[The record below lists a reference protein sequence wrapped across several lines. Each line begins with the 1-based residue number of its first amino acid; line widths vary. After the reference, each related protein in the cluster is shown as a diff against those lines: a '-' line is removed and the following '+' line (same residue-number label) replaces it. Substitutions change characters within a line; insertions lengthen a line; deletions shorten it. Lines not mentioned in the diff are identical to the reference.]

1 MEIKYEFDGV
11 EYDYSPTQRE
21 VDLVVTKCIE
31 KELSYPKK
39 IDNEIFNNVME
50 LLYDLDVND
59 RLEERYE
66 YELKEH
72 FEKQAYEEFSAES
85 LESIESFEYNST
97 RGV

>member
-1 MEIKYEFDGV
+1 
-11 EYDYSPTQRE
+11 
-21 VDLVVTKCIE
+21 
-31 KELSYPKK
+31 
-39 IDNEIFNNVME
+39 ME